1 MSDFVVKLVVLLV
14 FCGGLIGYGVYS
26 GRRTKSS
33 SDFNLGDKSA
43 PGWVVALSE
52 RAAAESA
59 WTLVGLPGFAFMFG
73 LVSIWVALGLL
84 LGNILA
90 WTVIAKKMREEAEKY
105 EAQTYVDWIAKRHHG
120 SKAIT
125 AVRVVGSFI
134 VIFLFAF
141 YIDAQL
147 IGGGK
152 TLNSLFGLPAMIGVL
167 LMVIVILPYAVYGG
181 YNSVVYADAIQSA
194 LMIGAL
200 VISPLYG
207 LWYIGHTPDVWQSSI
222 FEALKL
228 ASPTHMSLTGG
239 MEGFAAGFMIANNF
253 AWVIAYL
260 GGMPHLTTRF
270 MSMKDEHNWKIG
282 RNVAITW
289 TFFGYFGAIL
299 IGLVGLAMYG
309 PNGIADAEQIMPTVM
324 LRLFPP
330 VIAAL
335 FIVSA
340 IAAMLSTAD
349 AMLLVTASEFTENI
363 LKPVFMKDK
372 ELSHKKALAI
382 SRFTMFVV
390 CVCATALAFVLPSK
404 MVYNIVAFAW
414 AGLGNPFAVVTCA
427 SLFWKKFNGTAA
439 LWTMIIGFLGTI
451 CWYLSPLQAHIDCRL
466 GGVFPAIIAAYVVTQ
481 MTKDNKEA

>member
-222 FEALKL
+222 IDALKL

-270 MSMKDEHNWKIG
+270 MSMKDEHNWKIWTQCCNYVDVLRVLRCNTYRTCRTCDVWPE
-282 RNVAITW
+282 RNSRRR
-289 TFFGYFGAIL
+289 
-299 IGLVGLAMYG
+299 
-309 PNGIADAEQIMPTVM
+309 ADNADSHAE
-324 LRLFPP
+324 
-330 VIAAL
+330 A
-335 FIVSA
+335 
-340 IAAMLSTAD
+340 
-349 AMLLVTASEFTENI
+349 
-363 LKPVFMKDK
+363 
-372 ELSHKKALAI
+372 
-382 SRFTMFVV
+382 
-390 CVCATALAFVLPSK
+390 
-404 MVYNIVAFAW
+404 
-414 AGLGNPFAVVTCA
+414 
-427 SLFWKKFNGTAA
+427 
-439 LWTMIIGFLGTI
+439 
-451 CWYLSPLQAHIDCRL
+451 
-466 GGVFPAIIAAYVVTQ
+466 FPAGDCGAVYRQRNRSHAF
-481 MTKDNKEA
+481 DGRRDAPRNRF

>member
-1 MSDFVVKLVVLLV
+1 
-14 FCGGLIGYGVYS
+14 
-26 GRRTKSS
+26 
-33 SDFNLGDKSA
+33 
-43 PGWVVALSE
+43 
-52 RAAAESA
+52 
-59 WTLVGLPGFAFMFG
+59 
-73 LVSIWVALGLL
+73 
-84 LGNILA
+84 
-90 WTVIAKKMREEAEKY
+90 
-105 EAQTYVDWIAKRHHG
+105 
-120 SKAIT
+120 
-125 AVRVVGSFI
+125 
-134 VIFLFAF
+134 
-141 YIDAQL
+141 
-147 IGGGK
+147 
-152 TLNSLFGLPAMIGVL
+152 
-167 LMVIVILPYAVYGG
+167 
-181 YNSVVYADAIQSA
+181 
-194 LMIGAL
+194 
-200 VISPLYG
+200 
-207 LWYIGHTPDVWQSSI
+207 
-222 FEALKL
+222 
-228 ASPTHMSLTGG
+228 
-239 MEGFAAGFMIANNF
+239 
-253 AWVIAYL
+253 
-260 GGMPHLTTRF
+260 
-270 MSMKDEHNWKIG
+270 
-282 RNVAITW
+282 
-289 TFFGYFGAIL
+289 
-299 IGLVGLAMYG
+299 MYG